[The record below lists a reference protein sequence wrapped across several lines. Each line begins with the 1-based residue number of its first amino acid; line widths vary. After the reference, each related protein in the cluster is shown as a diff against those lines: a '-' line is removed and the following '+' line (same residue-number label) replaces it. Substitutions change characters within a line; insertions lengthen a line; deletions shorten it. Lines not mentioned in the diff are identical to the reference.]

1 MPPVFVEQSM
11 YLNNPPLYLQKF
23 HIMHIFYR
31 LLVLLVISHW
41 ATAQTSPSR
50 FIQPNDVYRLQQ
62 IQNAKLSPEGNW
74 IMYSLSSVDSAKDK
88 NSSKLYMVSWDGK
101 ETVCLTEQTQGVG
114 SAQWSPDGKYISFVT
129 SSKDDDNRQLFLMDR
144 RGGEAFQLTKIKG
157 ELQSYN
163 WSNDGKKI
171 VFTIKDPATADTAK
185 SKVRK
190 PYEIDRF
197 QFKQDYEGY
206 LDNRKSHLY
215 LFDVASKKLD
225 TLTKGNK
232 NEQDASFSADGNAVV
247 YVSNIT
253 ADPDRNSNSD
263 IFLLDLTTKAPARQ
277 LTTFTG
283 SNSSPMYSPDNQWI
297 AFLQSTSAENYN
309 MYDQSQL
316 FILNVKTGVSTP
328 LSANLDRPIVG
339 MAWSADSKEM
349 YTMVEDDRKQNI
361 VKFGIDKSAQINV
374 TNEEAV
380 YGSINTGK
388 SGKLITTYSNPNIPN
403 EIYAWD
409 NGTFRRLTHVQ
420 DKFVAPLKKI
430 YVKGFQS
437 ISADKTVVS
446 GILYTT
452 EPDVKKQPLVL
463 FIHGG
468 PVAQDEYGFDLS
480 RQVLAGAGF
489 AVAAVNYRGSSG
501 RGLAFCKAISADW
514 GNKEVQDIIGAA
526 NYLIKIGVADS
537 TKMAIAGWSY
547 GGILTNYT
555 IATDK
560 RFKAAVSGAGSSLQ
574 FSIYGTDQYAKQYN
588 EELGAPWKNIK
599 KWMDLSYPFFKVEQI
614 KTPTIFM
621 ASQNDFN
628 VPVAGAEQMYQ
639 AFKTVGIPTELIIYP
654 NQNHGVSVPSYIIH
668 RFQKHI
674 DWFKNYLK

>member
-1 MPPVFVEQSM
+1 M
-11 YLNNPPLYLQKF
+11 QKL
-23 HIMHIFYR
+23 YR
-31 LLVLLVISHW
+31 LTVLLLFSQWVN
-41 ATAQTSPSR
+41 AQTNPTR
-50 FIQPNDVYRLQQ
+50 FIQPSDVYRLQQ

-74 IMYSLSSVDSAKDK
+74 IMYSQSSIDSAKDK

-129 SSKDDDNRQLFLMDR
+129 SSKEDENRQLFLMDR

-171 VFTIKDPATADTAK
+171 VFVIKDPATADTSK
-185 SKVRK
+185 SKIRK

-206 LDNRKSHLY
+206 LDNRKTHLY
-215 LFDVASKKLD
+215 LLDVASKKLD

-253 ADPDRNSNSD
+253 SDPDQNSNSD
-263 IFLLDLTTKAPARQ
+263 IFLLDLSVKSIPRQ
-277 LTTFTG
+277 LTTFKG
-283 SNSSPMYSPDNQWI
+283 PNNSPAFSADNQWI

-309 MYDQSQL
+309 MYEQNQL
-316 FILNVKTGVSTP
+316 GIINVKTGTSTL
-328 LSANLDRPIVG
+328 LSANLDRPIAG
-339 MAWSADSKEM
+339 FTWSADSKDI
-349 YTMVEDDRKQNI
+349 YALVEDDRKQNI
-361 VKFGIDKSAQINV
+361 VKFGIDKSAPINI

-380 YGSINTGK
+380 YSSIFTGK

-403 EIYAWD
+403 EIYAWE
-409 NGTFRRLTHVQ
+409 NGTFRRVTYLQ
-420 DKFVAPLKKI
+420 DKFTAPLKKI
-430 YVKGFQS
+430 YVRGFQS
-437 ISADKTVVS
+437 VSADKTLVS

-452 EPDVKKQPLVL
+452 EPDAKNQPLIL

-468 PVAQDEYGFDLS
+468 PVAQDEYGFDMS

-526 NYLIKIGVADS
+526 NYLIKTGVADS
-537 TKMAIAGWSY
+537 SRMAIAGWSY

-574 FSIYGTDQYAKQYN
+574 FSIYGTDQYVKQYN
-588 EELGAPWKNIK
+588 EELGAPWKNVK

-639 AFKTVGIPTELIIYP
+639 AFKTTGIPTELIIYP

-668 RFQKHI
+668 RYQKHI
-674 DWFKNYLK
+674 DWFKKYLK